1 MALHGLIDT
10 LLYSLKVLSM
20 IAFDG
25 ATNILDTE
33 IFRQHTIVDL
43 IGARGEFFRGKSY
56 NCPTNVAS

>member
-20 IAFDG
+20 MASDG

-43 IGARGEFFRGKSY
+43 IGARGKIFQGEEL
-56 NCPTNVAS
+56 

>member
-43 IGARGEFFRGKSY
+43 IGARGEIFQGEEL
-56 NCPTNVAS
+56 